1 MKNKYMPT
9 ALSLYMNYFI
19 HGMGVIILA
28 QNMAV
33 LAERWGTNVGGVSMV
48 ISSLG
53 IGRLIVLFFSGPLSD
68 KLGRKPFVLLGQLIY
83 ILFFAGIILTK
94 SVVIDRKSVV

>member
-9 ALSLYMNYFI
+9 AISLYLNYFI

-28 QNMAV
+28 QNMEA
-33 LAERWGTNVGGVSMV
+33 LAKHWNTTVGGVAIV

-53 IGRLIVLFFSGPLSD
+53 IGRLIVLLVSGWLSD
-68 KLGRKPFVLLGQLIY
+68 KFGRKPFVVLGVITYL
-83 ILFFAGIILTK
+83 LFFGGILVSTWIPGRTQP
-94 SVVIDRKSVV
+94 

>member
-9 ALSLYMNYFI
+9 AISLYLNYFI

-28 QNMAV
+28 QNMTS
-33 LAERWGTNVGGVSMV
+33 LAQKWGTNVGGVSMV

-53 IGRLIVLFFSGPLSD
+53 IGRLIVL
-68 KLGRKPFVLLGQLIY
+68 
-83 ILFFAGIILTK
+83 
-94 SVVIDRKSVV
+94 

>member
-9 ALSLYMNYFI
+9 AISLYLNYFI

-28 QNMAV
+28 QNMTS
-33 LAERWGTNVGGVSMV
+33 LAQKWGTNVGGVSMV

-53 IGRLIVLFFSGPLSD
+53 IGRLIVLLIGLS
-68 KLGRKPFVLLGQLIY
+68 FW
-83 ILFFAGIILTK
+83 
-94 SVVIDRKSVV
+94 